1 MSSLATS
8 AMSLLGLTGEAIAA
22 QPVASAGIALG
33 AAKPVAQGALGFLEG
48 LDISGAKAETDRSV
62 VRARQDLQAM
72 AEARARRMRK
82 LRLENIAR
90 VAGML
95 PDIYHQVS
103 SGRRLPRNSVVIGGR
118 PRIDLLTQ
126 LADSMVNGTL
136 PDDT

>member
-1 MSSLATS
+1 MGGIAKG
-8 AMSLLGLTGEAIAA
+8 AMELLGLTGEAIAT
-22 QPVASAGIALG
+22 QPIASAGIALG

-48 LDISGAKAETDRSV
+48 LDISGEQAKSDRSV
-62 VRARQDLQAM
+62 IRARQDLEAM
-72 AEARARRMRK
+72 AAAKERRMRK